1 MKISTSLRMV
11 LSMLLLLPL
20 SLVAQI
26 EAGKVYM
33 FSNIMYTGKSM
44 IATADA
50 RVAIATTNDADYN
63 QLWYVS
69 QVGSSTYRLRNL
81 GTGLYLNSS
90 KATSGAWT
98 VINEDKL
105 PGNTTMKC
113 SKAGS
118 GYTLRASSDTNDH
131 GYMHSNSSGV
141 VVCWNASA
149 EASQWTLTEVAIDEA
164 TLESNWESLKEMNPT
179 ADQITAWNA
188 ALAALFKDKLC
199 TQLADAYA
207 TYTTEQMK
215 EDANYQVLSPTLQK
229 MVLKMTVDGS
239 WAEENA
245 VAGKPAWD
253 AEYAKRLRVQMI
265 EPYCNK
271 ESAAQ
276 GLGMQAHTNLNN
288 PLGLYA
294 NNHQVLYIFVEGEI
308 KTGST
313 LYLATWQGHGKPG
326 NGYDEGLQLKE
337 GLNILPIYGDML
349 TGCVNYVVQTFNSAA
364 GYGNKSTVR
373 KLSDYDNIKIH
384 VEGGYVNGF
393 FNLMGDELW
402 GEGDDNADWDYYAA
416 RASHIDFTMLGKYMT
431 LQFPLEDKDC
441 VDEGGGI
448 NKGMKTLLT
457 GKNIAKQSL
466 QEWDNVML
474 QERMLMGVASKADV
488 DAANAKWKSP
498 YSGKDEV
505 ISHTGGLTDGL
516 ACNYDDYY
524 NVHGLAFGVP
534 TGYMYGSWDHSGY
547 NYNTM
552 ESVIVTMITD
562 AGSHWGPGHEIG
574 HQHQQ
579 PFTLN
584 GLTEVTNNLF
594 SNVVVWYFGK
604 STSRVNGDQGNL
616 ENVAMAF
623 NTPGGDF
630 YTNNIWALTHMYYR
644 LFMYYHLLGHN
655 TAFYPRLYEL
665 MRQEPMQRGYEQSG
679 KYGMLH
685 FYKQA
690 CIAAGE
696 DLTEFFRAHGVLTP
710 MTDRMVGDYSNS
722 NYNSPQ
728 ADIDAA
734 IETVKKMNLKENL
747 APLFINDG
755 TGQKMLGSTGQ
766 ELSLFDGFTTSEVGN
781 YAYFYEPAGAHT
793 YTVSE
798 GFVTLEGTGGIG
810 YLVRNADGEIM
821 AFANKKKMQISDEV
835 ALMLMKGE
843 AKVEVI
849 NGDNTFVEAAGNK
862 IAAQRVLLESL
873 LEEATTM
880 LKYFDDTNKKVGYYR
895 EAYKGNL
902 PELTEI
908 AQAVF
913 DESKEEEY
921 ASAYEN
927 LFAVVD
933 AIKTNPAAMV
943 GIING
948 SEYQL
953 TTYKKKTTAMVATTG
968 TKVVK
973 AENISSTKTA
983 QRWIFEEAGGDN
995 LYYIKNKATKTY
1007 IDELESGKQATVQG
1021 TTPTVAFKVI
1031 NLGNGVLAV
1040 QCQEGKSQSL
1050 NHNSGS
1056 VLGWSYEGD
1065 ENSWWYITAKALNEE
1080 ELNKIELSTLITK
1093 TNDLL
1098 EEMGEDVVLP
1108 GSLPLQTETK
1118 AADFYLSTNAD
1129 QNVVGTANDGGGIAA
1144 LLDGNT
1150 STYLHTQW
1158 NGSAVSGD
1166 HYVQVYL
1173 GEELELPEFT
1183 FTYATRKAGSA
1194 STTSPAPSNIKVTA
1208 SKDGKNFSKVLGTFT
1223 TSGTNP
1229 LPAYSKLGQYWTS
1242 KVLSLPADYHYIRF
1256 TVTASSGPA
1265 SNTYGGHAFFA
1276 MSEFSIDNPT
1286 TVVNSLTDE
1295 FKNLDEEK
1303 YEWFKAA
1310 YKEAANQMFVAMTIS
1325 KNENSTAEEIATALA
1340 ELQAKYDALLAGY
1353 NDPTDISG
1361 VVVNT
1366 MKQKGIYDLSGRRLN
1381 TITAPGLYIID
1392 GQKRFVK

>member
-1 MKISTSLRMV
+1 
-11 LSMLLLLPL
+11 
-20 SLVAQI
+20 
-26 EAGKVYM
+26 M
-33 FSNIMYTGKSM
+33 FTNLMYTDRSM
-44 IATADA
+44 SATADA
-50 RVAIATTNDADYN
+50 FAATSITDASDYS
-63 QLWYVS
+63 QMWYVS
-69 QVGSSTYRLRNL
+69 KVGASTYRLRNL
-81 GTGLYLNSS
+81 GTGLYLRSS
-90 KATSGAWT
+90 KQTSGAWT
-98 VINEDKL
+98 LVNEDKL
-105 PGNTTMKC
+105 DGNSTFKS

-118 GYTLRASSDTNDH
+118 GYTLRAATDTNDH
-131 GYMHSNSSGV
+131 GYMHSNSSHRI
-141 VVCWNASA
+141 VCWNSGAT
-149 EASQWTLTEVAIDEA
+149 ASQWTLTEVEIDEA
-164 TLESNWESLKEMNPT
+164 TLNQNWESLKDMNPT
-179 ADQITAWNA
+179 ADDITAWNA
-188 ALAALFKDKLC
+188 ALAVLFKDKLC

-207 TYTTEQMK
+207 AYTSEQMK
-215 EDANYQVLSPTLQK
+215 EDDNFKALNRTLQK
-229 MVLKMTVDGS
+229 MVLKMTVDGT

-245 VAGKPAWD
+245 VEGKPAWD

-271 ESAAQ
+271 EAAAQ

-294 NNHQVLYIFVEGEI
+294 NNRQVLYIFVEGKVE
-308 KTGST
+308 TGST
-313 LYLATWQGHGKPG
+313 LYFASWQDHGKPG
-326 NGYDEGLQLKE
+326 NAYDEGYKLQE
-337 GLNILPIYGDML
+337 GLNIIPVYGDGL
-349 TGCVNYVVQTFNSAA
+349 TGCFNYVVQSFNSAA
-364 GYGNKSTVR
+364 GWGNKSCVR
-373 KLSDYDNIKIH
+373 KVTDYDNIKVHI
-384 VEGGYVNGF
+384 EGGNLNGF
-393 FNLMGDELW
+393 FNLVGDELW

-416 RASHIDFTMLGKYMT
+416 RASHTDFTMLGKYMT

-441 VDEGGGI
+441 VDEGGGV
-448 NKGMKTLLT
+448 NKGLKTLYT

-466 QEWDNVML
+466 EEWDKVML
-474 QERMLMGVASKADV
+474 WERMLMGVASKADV
-488 DAANAKWKSP
+488 DAANAIWKSP

-505 ISHTGGLTDGL
+505 ISHTGTLQDGL

-552 ESVIVTMITD
+552 EAVLVSMITD
-562 AGSHWGPGHEIG
+562 SGSHWGPGHEIG

-604 STSRVNGDQGNL
+604 STSRVNGSEGNL
-616 ENVAMAF
+616 ENVARAF

-644 LFMYYHLLGHN
+644 LFMYYHILGHN
-655 TAFYPRLYEL
+655 TSFYPRLYEL
-665 MRQEPMQRGYEQSG
+665 MRQQPMQRGYEQSG
-679 KYGMLH
+679 KYGLLH
-685 FYKQA
+685 FYKQT

-696 DLTEFFRAHGVLTP
+696 DLTEFFRAHGVLTA

-722 NYNSPQ
+722 NYNCPQ
-728 ADIDAA
+728 SDIDAA
-734 IETVKKMNLKENL
+734 IAEVKKMGLKENL

-781 YAYFYEPAGAHT
+781 YAYFYEPASAHT

-821 AFANKKKMQISDEV
+821 AFANKMKMQISDEV

-843 AKVEVI
+843 ANVEVM
-849 NGDNTFVEAAGNK
+849 NGDNTTVFATGDQVAT
-862 IAAQRVLLESL
+862 QRVLLQGL
-873 LEEATTM
+873 LAEATEM

-895 EAYKGNL
+895 EEYKGKL

-908 AQAVF
+908 AQAVY

-921 ASAYEN
+921 ATVYEN

-933 AIKTNPAAMV
+933 AIKSNPNAVV

-953 TTYKKKTTAMVATTG
+953 TTYKKKTTAMEGTTG
-968 TKVVK
+968 TKVIKGVNVSASK
-973 AENISSTKTA
+973 NA

-1007 IDELESGKQATVQG
+1007 IDVLESGKQATIEG
-1021 TTPTVAFKVI
+1021 TTPSVAFKLI
-1031 NLGNGVLAV
+1031 NLGNGVMAV

-1050 NHNSGS
+1050 NHNNGT

-1065 ENSWWYITAKALNEE
+1065 ENSWWYITAKSLNEE
-1080 ELNKIELSTLITK
+1080 ELNKIELAALITK
-1093 TNDLL
+1093 TNNLL
-1098 EEMGEDVVLP
+1098 NEMGEDVVLP

-1118 AADFYLSTNAD
+1118 TADFYLSTNAD
-1129 QNVVGTANDGGGIAA
+1129 QNVVGSANDGGGIAA

-1158 NGSAVSGD
+1158 SGTAVSGD

-1183 FTYATRKAGSA
+1183 FTYATRKASSA
-1194 STTSPAPSNIKVTA
+1194 SSTSPAPSNIKVTA
-1208 SKDGKNFSKVLGTFT
+1208 SKDGKNFSKTLATFT

-1242 KVLSLPADYHYIRF
+1242 KVLSLPTDYHYLRF
-1256 TVTASSGPA
+1256 IVTASSGPA

-1276 MSEFSIDNPT
+1276 MSEFSIDNPS

-1295 FKNLDEEK
+1295 FKNLGEEK
-1303 YEWFKAA
+1303 YEWFKTA
-1310 YKEAANQMFVAMTIS
+1310 YKETADQMFVAMTVS

-1361 VVVNT
+1361 IVINPVK
-1366 MKQKGIYDLSGRRLN
+1366 MQGIYDLCGRRLN
-1381 TITAPGLYIID
+1381 KITTPGLYIID

>member
-1 MKISTSLRMV
+1 MKLFTSLRTV
-11 LSMLLLLPL
+11 LSMLLLMPL
-20 SLVAQI
+20 MAVAQI
-26 EAGKVYM
+26 ADGKVYM
-33 FSNIMYTGKSM
+33 FTNLQYTDRSM
-44 IATADA
+44 SATADA
-50 RVAIATTNDADYN
+50 YGATSITDASDYS
-63 QLWYVS
+63 QMWYVS
-69 QVGSSTYRLRNL
+69 QEGSNFLLRNL
-81 GTGLYLNSS
+81 GTGLYLRSS

-98 VINEDKL
+98 LVNADKVD
-105 PGNTTMKC
+105 GNCKMKC
-113 SKAGS
+113 TKAGS
-118 GYTLRASSDTNDH
+118 GFTLRAASDTNTH
-131 GYMHSNSSGV
+131 GYMHSNSSHRI
-141 VVCWNASA
+141 VCWESA
-149 EASQWTLTEVAIDEA
+149 AGASQWKLTEIEIDEA
-164 TLESNWESLKEMNPT
+164 TLNKNWESLKDMNPT
-179 ADQITAWNA
+179 GEEVASWKA
-188 ALAALFKDKLC
+188 ALAVLFKDQLC
-199 TQLADAYA
+199 TQLADTYA
-207 TYTTEQMK
+207 TYTSAQMK
-215 EDANYQVLSPTLQK
+215 EDDNFKVLPSTLK
-229 MVLKMTVDGS
+229 NMVLKMTVDGT
-239 WAEENA
+239 WAEDNA
-245 VAGKPAWD
+245 VAGKPAWN

-271 ESAAQ
+271 EEAAQ

-294 NNHQVLYIFVEGEI
+294 NKKQVLYIFVEGKVE
-308 KTGST
+308 TGST
-313 LYLATWQGHGKPG
+313 LYFASWQGHGKPG
-326 NGYDEGLQLKE
+326 GAYDEGYKLQE
-337 GLNILPIYGDML
+337 GLNIIPVYGDGL
-349 TGCVNYVVQTFNSAA
+349 TGCFNYVVQTFNSAA
-364 GYGNKSTVR
+364 GWGNKSCVR
-373 KLSDYDNIKIH
+373 KLSDYDNIKVHI
-384 VEGGYVNGF
+384 EGGILNGF

-402 GEGDDNADWDYYAA
+402 GEGDDNADWDYYTA
-416 RASHIDFTMLGKYMT
+416 RASHTDFTMLGKFMT

-441 VDEGGGI
+441 VDEGGGV

-505 ISHTGGLTDGL
+505 ISHTGTLQDGL

-604 STSRVNGDQGNL
+604 STSRVNGSEGNL
-616 ENVAMAF
+616 ENVARAF

-644 LFMYYHLLGHN
+644 LFMYYHILGHN

-665 MRQEPMQRGYEQSG
+665 MRQQPMQRGYEQSG
-679 KYGMLH
+679 KYGLLH
-685 FYKQA
+685 FYKQT

-696 DLTEFFRAHGVLTP
+696 DLTEFFRAHGVLTA

-722 NYNSPQ
+722 NYNCPQ
-728 ADIDAA
+728 SDIDAA
-734 IETVKKMNLKENL
+734 IAEVKKMGLKENL

-781 YAYFYEPAGAHT
+781 YAYFYEPASAHT

-798 GFVTLEGTGGIG
+798 GFVTLNGTGGIG
-810 YLVRNADGEIM
+810 YLVRNDKGEIM

-843 AKVEVI
+843 ANVEVM
-849 NGDNTFVEAAGNK
+849 NGDNTTVIATGDQV
-862 IAAQRVLLESL
+862 AAQRVLLKGL
-873 LEEATTM
+873 LDEATEM

-895 EAYKGNL
+895 EEFKGKL
-902 PELTEI
+902 PELTEF
-908 AQAVF
+908 AQEVYNGK
-913 DESKEEEY
+913 KEAEY
-921 ASAYEN
+921 ATAYEN

-933 AIKTNPAAMV
+933 AIKNNPNAVV

-953 TTYKKKTTAMVATTG
+953 TTYKKKTTAMEATSG
-968 TKVVK
+968 TKVIKGV
-973 AENISSTKTA
+973 NISATKAA
-983 QRWIFEEAGGDN
+983 QRWIFEPAGGED

-1021 TTPTVAFKVI
+1021 ETATVAFKLI
-1031 NLGNGVLAV
+1031 NLGNGLLAV

-1050 NHNSGS
+1050 NHNNGT

-1065 ENSWWYITAKALNEE
+1065 ENSWWYITAKELNED
-1080 ELNKIELSTLITK
+1080 ELNKIELESLITQ
-1093 TNDLL
+1093 TNNLL
-1098 EEMGEDVVLP
+1098 DEMGKDVLLP
-1108 GSLPLQTETK
+1108 GALPLQVENK
-1118 AADFYLSTNAD
+1118 SDDFYLSTNAD

-1150 STYLHTQW
+1150 SSYLHTQW
-1158 NGSAVSGD
+1158 NGNAVSGD

-1173 GEELELPEFT
+1173 GDELELPEFT

-1194 STTSPAPSNIKVTA
+1194 SNTSPAPSNIKVSA
-1208 SKDGKNFSKVLGTFT
+1208 SKDGKNFSKTLSTFG
-1223 TSGTNP
+1223 TSGSNP
-1229 LPAYSKLGQYWTS
+1229 LPSYKKLGEYWTS
-1242 KVLSLPADYHYIRF
+1242 KVLELPAGFKYLRF
-1256 TVTASSGPA
+1256 TVTASAGPGN
-1265 SNTYGGHAFFA
+1265 SNYGGHAFFA
-1276 MSEFSIDNPT
+1276 MSEFSVDNPT
-1286 TVVNSLTDE
+1286 TVVNALQDTYVGNE
-1295 FKNLDEEK
+1295 AV
-1303 YEWFKAA
+1303 YKAA
-1310 YKEAANQMFVAMTIS
+1310 ADEMYEAMKTLKQSGA
-1325 KNENSTAEEIATALA
+1325 TAEEIATALA
-1340 ELQAKYDALLAGY
+1340 ELQAKYEALLAAY
-1353 NDPTDISG
+1353 NNPSTGIAG

-1366 MKQKGIYDLSGRRLN
+1366 NKQQGIYDLSGRRIN
-1381 TITAPGLYIID
+1381 QITTPGLYIIN

>member
-1 MKISTSLRMV
+1 
-11 LSMLLLLPL
+11 
-20 SLVAQI
+20 
-26 EAGKVYM
+26 M
-33 FSNIMYTGKSM
+33 FTNLMYTDRSM
-44 IATADA
+44 SATADA
-50 RVAIATTNDADYN
+50 FAATSITDASDYS
-63 QLWYVS
+63 QMWYVS
-69 QVGSSTYRLRNL
+69 KVGSSTYRLRNL
-81 GTGLYLNSS
+81 GTGLYLRSS
-90 KATSGAWT
+90 KQTSGAWT
-98 VINEDKL
+98 LVNEDKL
-105 PGNTTMKC
+105 DGNSTFKS

-118 GYTLRASSDTNDH
+118 GYTLRAATDTNDH
-131 GYMHSNSSGV
+131 GYMHSNSSHRI
-141 VVCWNASA
+141 VCWNSGAT
-149 EASQWTLTEVAIDEA
+149 ASQWTLTEVEIDEA
-164 TLESNWESLKEMNPT
+164 TLNQNWESLKDMNPT
-179 ADQITAWNA
+179 ADDITAWNA
-188 ALAALFKDKLC
+188 ALAVLFKDKLC

-207 TYTTEQMK
+207 GYTSEQMK
-215 EDANYQVLSPTLQK
+215 EDDNFKALNRTLQN
-229 MVLKMTVDGS
+229 MVLKMTVDGT
-239 WAEENA
+239 WDEANA
-245 VAGKPAWD
+245 VEGKPAWD
-253 AEYAKRLRVQMI
+253 GEYAKRLRVQMI

-271 ESAAQ
+271 EAAAQ

-294 NNHQVLYIFVEGEI
+294 NNRQVLYIFVEGKVE
-308 KTGST
+308 TGST
-313 LYLATWQGHGKPG
+313 LYFASWQGHGKPG
-326 NGYDEGLQLKE
+326 NAYDEGYKLQE
-337 GLNILPIYGDML
+337 GLNIIPVYSDGL
-349 TGCVNYVVQTFNSAA
+349 TGCFNYVVQSFNSAA
-364 GYGNKSTVR
+364 GWGNKSCVR
-373 KLSDYDNIKIH
+373 KVTDYDNIKVH
-384 VEGGYVNGF
+384 VEGGNLNGF
-393 FNLMGDELW
+393 FNLVGDELW

-416 RASHIDFTMLGKYMT
+416 RASHTDFTMLGKYMT

-441 VDEGGGI
+441 VDEGGKV
-448 NKGMKTLLT
+448 NKGLKTLYT

-466 QEWDNVML
+466 QEWDKVML
-474 QERMLMGVASKADV
+474 WERMLMGVASKADV
-488 DAANAKWKSP
+488 DAANAIWKSP

-505 ISHTGGLTDGL
+505 ISHTGTLQDGL

-552 ESVIVTMITD
+552 EAVLVSIITD

-616 ENVAMAF
+616 ENVARAF

-644 LFMYYHLLGHN
+644 LFMYYHILGHN
-655 TAFYPRLYEL
+655 TSFYPRLYEL
-665 MRQEPMQRGYEQSG
+665 MRQQPMKKGYEQSG
-679 KYGMLH
+679 KYGLLH
-685 FYKQA
+685 FYKQT

-696 DLTEFFRAHGVLTP
+696 DLTEFFRAHGVLTA

-722 NYNSPQ
+722 NYNCPQ
-728 ADIDAA
+728 SDIDAA
-734 IETVKKMNLKENL
+734 IAEVKKMGLKENL

-781 YAYFYEPAGAHT
+781 YAYFYEPASAHT

-821 AFANKKKMQISDEV
+821 AFSNKMKMQISDEV
-835 ALMLMKGE
+835 SLMLMKGE

-849 NGDNTFVEAAGNK
+849 NGDNTTVEATGNM
-862 IAAQRVLLESL
+862 IASQRVLLESL
-873 LEEATTM
+873 LAEATEM
-880 LKYFDDTNKKVGYYR
+880 LKYFDGTNKKVGYYR
-895 EAYKGNL
+895 EEYKGKL

-921 ASAYEN
+921 ATAYEN

-933 AIKTNPAAMV
+933 AIKTNPDAVV

-953 TTYKKKTTAMVATTG
+953 TTYKKKTTAMEGTTG
-968 TKVVK
+968 TKVIKGVNVSASK
-973 AENISSTKTA
+973 NA

-1007 IDELESGKQATVQG
+1007 IDVLESGKQATIEG
-1021 TTPTVAFKVI
+1021 TTPSVAFKLI
-1031 NLGNGVLAV
+1031 NLGNGVMAV

-1050 NHNSGS
+1050 NHNNGT

-1080 ELNKIELSTLITK
+1080 ELNKIELSALITK
-1093 TNDLL
+1093 TNNLL
-1098 EEMGEDVVLP
+1098 NEMGEDVVLP

-1118 AADFYLSTNAD
+1118 TADFYLSTNAD
-1129 QNVVGTANDGGGIAA
+1129 QNVVGSANDGGGIAA

-1158 NGSAVSGD
+1158 SGTAVSGD

-1183 FTYATRKAGSA
+1183 FTYATRKASSA
-1194 STTSPAPSNIKVTA
+1194 SSTSPAPSNIKVTA
-1208 SKDGKNFSKVLGTFT
+1208 SKDGKNFSKTLATFT

-1242 KVLSLPADYHYIRF
+1242 KVLSLPTDYHYLRF

-1276 MSEFSIDNPT
+1276 MSEFSIDNPS

-1295 FKNLDEEK
+1295 FKNLGEEK
-1303 YEWFKAA
+1303 YEWFKTA
-1310 YKEAANQMFVAMTIS
+1310 YKETADQMFVAMTVS

-1361 VVVNT
+1361 VVINT
-1366 MKQKGIYDLSGRRLN
+1366 PKMQGIYDLSGRRLN
-1381 TITAPGLYIID
+1381 KITTPGLYIID

>member
-1 MKISTSLRMV
+1 MKFFTSLRTM

-20 SLVAQI
+20 TMVAQI

-33 FSNIMYTGKSM
+33 FTNLQYTDRSM
-44 IATADA
+44 SATADA
-50 RVAIATTNDADYN
+50 FAATSITDASDYS
-63 QLWYVS
+63 QMWYVS

-81 GTGLYLNSS
+81 GTGLYLRSS
-90 KATSGAWT
+90 KQTSGAWT
-98 VINEDKL
+98 LVNEDKL
-105 PGNTTMKC
+105 DGNCTFKS

-131 GYMHSNSSGV
+131 GYMHSNSSNRI
-141 VVCWNASA
+141 VCWNSGAT
-149 EASQWTLTEVAIDEA
+149 ASQWTVTEVEIDEA
-164 TLESNWESLKEMNPT
+164 TLNQNWESLKDMNPT
-179 ADQITAWNA
+179 ADDVTAWNA
-188 ALAALFKDKLC
+188 ALAVLFKDKLC

-207 TYTTEQMK
+207 SYTSEQMK
-215 EDANYQVLSPTLQK
+215 EDGNFKALPSTLQK
-229 MVLKMTVDGS
+229 MVLKMTVDGT
-239 WAEENA
+239 WAEANA
-245 VAGKPAWD
+245 VEGKPSWD

-271 ESAAQ
+271 EAAAQ

-294 NNHQVLYIFVEGEI
+294 NSRQVLYIFVEGKVE
-308 KTGST
+308 TGST
-313 LYLATWQGHGKPG
+313 LYFASWQGHGKPG
-326 NGYDEGLQLKE
+326 GAYDEGYKLQE
-337 GLNILPIYGDML
+337 GLNIIPVYGDGL
-349 TGCVNYVVQTFNSAA
+349 TGCFNYVVQSFNSAA
-364 GYGNKSTVR
+364 GWGNKSCVR
-373 KLSDYDNIKIH
+373 KVTDYDNIKVH
-384 VEGGYVNGF
+384 VEGGNLNGF
-393 FNLMGDELW
+393 FNLVGDELW
-402 GEGDDNADWDYYAA
+402 GEGDDNEDWDYYTA
-416 RASHIDFTMLGKYMT
+416 RASHTDFTMLGKYMT

-441 VDEGGGI
+441 VDENGGV

-466 QEWDNVML
+466 QEWDKVML
-474 QERMLMGVASKADV
+474 WERMLMGVASKADV
-488 DAANAKWKSP
+488 DAANATWKSP

-505 ISHTGGLTDGL
+505 ISHTGTLQDGL

-552 ESVIVTMITD
+552 ESVIVNMITD

-594 SNVVVWYFGK
+594 SNVVMWYFGK
-604 STSRVNGDQGNL
+604 TTSRVNGDQGNL
-616 ENVAMAF
+616 ENVAAAF

-644 LFMYYHLLGHN
+644 LFMYYHILGHN
-655 TAFYPRLYEL
+655 TSFYPRLYEL
-665 MRQEPMQRGYEQSG
+665 MRQQPMQRGYEQSG
-679 KYGMLH
+679 KYGLLH
-685 FYKQA
+685 FYKQT

-696 DLTEFFRAHGVLTP
+696 DLTEFFRAHGALTE
-710 MTDRMVGDYSNS
+710 MTDRFVGDYSNS
-722 NYNSPQ
+722 NYNCPQ
-728 ADIDAA
+728 SDIDAA
-734 IETVKKMNLKENL
+734 IAEVKKMGLKENL

-755 TGQKMLGSTGQ
+755 TGQKIIGSTGK
-766 ELSLFDGFTTSEVGN
+766 ELDLYDGFTTSEVGS

-798 GFVTLEGTGGIG
+798 GFITLEGTGGIG

-821 AFANKKKMQISDEV
+821 AFANKKRMQISDDV

-843 AKVEVI
+843 ANVEVI
-849 NGDNTFVEAAGNK
+849 NGDNTTVIATGDQV
-862 IAAQRVLLESL
+862 AAQRVLLEGL
-873 LEEATTM
+873 LAEATEM
-880 LKYFDDTNKKVGYYR
+880 LKYFDGTNKKVGYYS

-913 DESKEEEY
+913 DGNKEEEY

-927 LFAVVD
+927 LFVVVD
-933 AIKTNPAAMV
+933 AIKNNPDAVV

-953 TTYKKKTTAMVATTG
+953 TTYKKKTTAMEATTG
-968 TKVVK
+968 TKVLK
-973 AENISSTKTA
+973 SANISATKDA
-983 QRWIFEEAGGDN
+983 QRWYFEPAGGKD
-995 LYYIKNKATKTY
+995 LYYIKNKATNTY

-1021 TTPTVAFKVI
+1021 TTPTVAFKLI
-1031 NLGNGVLAV
+1031 SLGNGVMAV

-1050 NHNSGS
+1050 NHNNGT

-1065 ENSWWYITAKALNEE
+1065 ENSWWYITARVLNED
-1080 ELNKIELSTLITK
+1080 ELNKIELAALITK
-1093 TNDLL
+1093 TNNLL

-1108 GSLPLQTETK
+1108 GALPLQVDNK
-1118 AADFYLSTNAD
+1118 SNAFYLSTNAD
-1129 QNVVGTANDGGGIAA
+1129 QNVVGTASDGGGIAA

-1150 STYLHTQW
+1150 SSYLHTQW
-1158 NGSAVSGD
+1158 SGTAVSGD

-1173 GEELELPEFT
+1173 GEDMALSEFT

-1194 STTSPAPSNIKVTA
+1194 SATSPAPSSIKVSA
-1208 SKDGKNFSKVLGTFT
+1208 SKDGKNFGKSIATFGA
-1223 TSGTNP
+1223 SGSNP

-1242 KVLSLPADYHYIRF
+1242 KLLTLPEGYKYLRF
-1256 TVTASSGPA
+1256 TVTASSGPGN
-1265 SNTYGGHAFFA
+1265 STYGGHAFFA
-1276 MSEFSIDNPT
+1276 MSEFSIDNPS
-1286 TVVNSLTDE
+1286 TVVNSLKDE
-1295 FKNLDEEK
+1295 YKNLSEEE
-1303 YEWFKAA
+1303 YAWFIAA
-1310 YKEAANQMFVAMTIS
+1310 YKEAANEMYEAMTVS
-1325 KNENSTAEEIATALA
+1325 KNSAATAEDITTALT

-1361 VVVNT
+1361 VVINT
-1366 MKQKGIYDLSGRRLN
+1366 PKMQGIYDLSGRRLN
-1381 TITAPGLYIID
+1381 KITTPGLYIID